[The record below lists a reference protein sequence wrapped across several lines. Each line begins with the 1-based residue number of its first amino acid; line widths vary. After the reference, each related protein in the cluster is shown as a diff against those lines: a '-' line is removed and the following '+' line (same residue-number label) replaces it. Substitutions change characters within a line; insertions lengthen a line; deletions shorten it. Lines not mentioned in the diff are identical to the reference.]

1 MPDSIDPDLL
11 PPPLPPE
18 PPAPEPHTMYR
29 EPTGSG
35 RFVLPWDPGHR
46 VRQCVESG
54 GAIDAREATWLLAE
68 LDRLHQLE
76 VAMADNERAGDRLGD
91 AVASARAADPRGGR

>member
-1 MPDSIDPDLL
+1 MRRARLIFAWYDL
-11 PPPLPPE
+11 
-18 PPAPEPHTMYR
+18 
-29 EPTGSG
+29 
-35 RFVLPWDPGHR
+35 WI
-46 VRQCVESG
+46 VESG